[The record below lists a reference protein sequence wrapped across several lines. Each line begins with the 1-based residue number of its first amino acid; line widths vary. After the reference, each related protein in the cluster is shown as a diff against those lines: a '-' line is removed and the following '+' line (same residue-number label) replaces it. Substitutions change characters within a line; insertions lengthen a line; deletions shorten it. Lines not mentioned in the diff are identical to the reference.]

1 MEDNKKFMS
10 LDDLVKM
17 GNENY
22 IKMIN
27 EGKITDIF
35 RAIGLFPNQTVT
47 NDVLILSQ
55 MPNATCVKRMKE
67 WNFYHRQVKKNEKAL
82 KVISHKIEKY
92 DQDYTDESGTVYTK
106 GIEKLKH
113 DVGFVFDMSQT
124 EGQHFDYLNSNR
136 ETISAHFEDVKKA
149 LERTAKEYQFK
160 YEDIENKSNID
171 RENKII
177 SIKDGMDIGDII
189 ETLIKDVSKVL
200 LESRRAEGLS
210 SKQKEN
216 IEDIEHNVAIYAI
229 HSKLGLEL
237 PNYNFDEIK
246 EYTTEDQLEFKNNL
260 QKVRSVTNQLLAN
273 VESAIEYAIRGLN
286 REQAKAKEEENEK
299 QEEQAEEAVAEQPKR
314 TRKKKQA
321 ESEVE

>member
-1 MEDNKKFMS
+1 MEDNKKFIS

-22 IKMIN
+22 LKMIN

-47 NDVLILSQ
+47 NDVLILTQ
-55 MPNATCVKRMKE
+55 MPTATCVKRMKE

-82 KVISHKIEKY
+82 KVISHRVEKY
-92 DQDYTDESGTVYTK
+92 DQDYTDENGALYTK
-106 GIEKLKH
+106 GIEKLKT

-124 EGQHFDYLNSNR
+124 EGQEFDYLNSNI
-136 ETISAHFEDVKKA
+136 ETISAHFDDVKKS
-149 LERTAKEYQFK
+149 LERTAKEYEFK
-160 YEDIENKSNID
+160 YEDIEVNSKID
-171 RENKII
+171 RDNKII
-177 SIKDGMDIGDII
+177 TIKDGMDIGDIVK
-189 ETLIKDVSKVL
+189 TLISDVSKVL

-229 HSKLGLEL
+229 HSKLGLDL

-246 EYTTEDQLEFKNNL
+246 EYTPEDQLEFKNNL

-273 VESAIEYAIRGLN
+273 VESTIEWAIRGLN
-286 REQAKAKEEENEK
+286 KEKAKEKEAEDEK
-299 QEEQAEEAVAEQPKR
+299 QEEKVEEAVAEQPKR

>member
-1 MEDNKKFMS
+1 MEDNKKFIS

-22 IKMIN
+22 LKMIN

-47 NDVLILSQ
+47 NDVLILTQ
-55 MPNATCVKRMKE
+55 MPTATCVKRMKE

-82 KVISHKIEKY
+82 KVISHRVEKY
-92 DQDYTDESGTVYTK
+92 DQDYTDENGALYTK
-106 GIEKLKH
+106 GIEKLKT

-124 EGQHFDYLNSNR
+124 EGQEFDYLNSNI
-136 ETISAHFEDVKKA
+136 ETISAHFDDVKKS
-149 LERTAKEYQFK
+149 LERTAKEYEFK
-160 YEDIENKSNID
+160 YEDIEINSKID
-171 RENKII
+171 RDNKII
-177 SIKDGMDIGDII
+177 TIKDGMDIGDIVK
-189 ETLIKDVSKVL
+189 TLISDVSKVL

-229 HSKLGLEL
+229 HSKLGLDL

-246 EYTTEDQLEFKNNL
+246 EYTPEDQLEFKNNL

-273 VESAIEYAIRGLN
+273 VESTIEWAIRGLN
-286 REQAKAKEEENEK
+286 KEKAKEKEAEDEK
-299 QEEQAEEAVAEQPKR
+299 QEEKVEEAVAEQPKR

>member
-1 MEDNKKFMS
+1 MEDNKKFIS

-22 IKMIN
+22 LKMIN

-47 NDVLILSQ
+47 NDVLILTQ
-55 MPNATCVKRMKE
+55 MPTATCVKRMKE

-82 KVISHKIEKY
+82 KVISHRVEKY
-92 DQDYTDESGTVYTK
+92 DQDYTDENGALYTK
-106 GIEKLKH
+106 GIEKLKT

-124 EGQHFDYLNSNR
+124 EGQEFDYLNSNI
-136 ETISAHFEDVKKA
+136 ETISAHFDDVKKS
-149 LERTAKEYQFK
+149 LERTAKEYEFK
-160 YEDIENKSNID
+160 YEDIEINSKID
-171 RENKII
+171 RDNKII
-177 SIKDGMDIGDII
+177 TIKDGMDIGDIVK
-189 ETLIKDVSKVL
+189 TLISDVSKVL

-229 HSKLGLEL
+229 HSKLGLDL

-246 EYTTEDQLEFKNNL
+246 EYTPEDQLEFKNNL

-273 VESAIEYAIRGLN
+273 VESTIEWAIRGLN
-286 REQAKAKEEENEK
+286 KEKAKEKEAEDEK
-299 QEEQAEEAVAEQPKR
+299 QEEKVEEAVAELPKR

>member
-1 MEDNKKFMS
+1 MEDNKKFIS

-22 IKMIN
+22 LKMIN

-47 NDVLILSQ
+47 NDVLILTQ
-55 MPNATCVKRMKE
+55 MPTATCVKRMKE

-82 KVISHKIEKY
+82 KVISHRVEKY
-92 DQDYTDESGTVYTK
+92 DQDYTDENGALYTK
-106 GIEKLKH
+106 GIEKLKT

-124 EGQHFDYLNSNR
+124 EGQEFDYLNSNI
-136 ETISAHFEDVKKA
+136 ETISAHFDDVKKS
-149 LERTAKEYQFK
+149 LERTAKEYEFK
-160 YEDIENKSNID
+160 YEDIEINSKID
-171 RENKII
+171 RDNKII
-177 SIKDGMDIGDII
+177 TIKDGMDIGDIVK
-189 ETLIKDVSKVL
+189 TLISDVSKVL

-229 HSKLGLEL
+229 HSKLGLDL

-246 EYTTEDQLEFKNNL
+246 EYTPEDQLEFKNNL

-273 VESAIEYAIRGLN
+273 VESTIEWAIRGLN
-286 REQAKAKEEENEK
+286 KEKAKEKEAEYEK
-299 QEEQAEEAVAEQPKR
+299 QEEKVEEAVAEQPKR

>member
-47 NDVLILSQ
+47 NDVLILTQ
-55 MPNATCVKRMKE
+55 MPTATCVKRMKE

-177 SIKDGMDIGDII
+177 TIKDGMDIGDII

-299 QEEQAEEAVAEQPKR
+299 QEEQVEEAVAEQPKR